1 MLGAGKEGG
10 EWARQGK
17 GSDPETNNQK
27 PSKRGQTSKK
37 PIISLYRRQA
47 SKIDFL
53 VIYGLCHG
61 FLFHASR

>member
-17 GSDPETNNQK
+17 GSAPETNNQK

-37 PIISLYRRQA
+37 IDFPREVKQVRSQSSLSTDVKRLRLISL
-47 SKIDFL
+47 
-53 VIYGLCHG
+53 
-61 FLFHASR
+61 